1 MAEFLVLLGFVLMMG
16 SAGLYFLYRLLLG
29 APFEDPLPYR
39 DRRRRPR
46 LHPDDGKPV
55 EKPK

>member
-1 MAEFLVLLGFVLMMG
+1 MAELLVLLGFVLMMG
-16 SAGLYFLYRLLLG
+16 GAGLYFLYRLLLG

-55 EKPK
+55 E

>member
-1 MAEFLVLLGFVLMMG
+1 MAEFLVFLSFMLMMG
-16 SAGLYFLYRLLLG
+16 GTGLYFLYRLLLG

-39 DRRRRPR
+39 DRRRRLR

-55 EKPK
+55 KKPD